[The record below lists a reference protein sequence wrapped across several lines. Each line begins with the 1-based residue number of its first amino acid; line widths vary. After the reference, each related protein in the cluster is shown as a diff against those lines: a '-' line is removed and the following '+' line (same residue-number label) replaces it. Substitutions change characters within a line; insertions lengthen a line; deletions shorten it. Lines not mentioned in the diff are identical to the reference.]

1 LPLPGEAIVV
11 VAKPVTPIESTLQNR
26 ISLSMN
32 LRERCI
38 SLPVP
43 LFSILCADINEAF
56 FVEEHRVCKRWLTCA
71 QMFEPPCVI
80 EANEPTLAHVASRL
94 KNRRLSRDLRRKARV
109 RSRAYREAVLFRCEI
124 SLCRRGR
131 QA

>member
-38 SLPVP
+38 SLAVT
-43 LFSILCADINEAF
+43 LFSILCDDINEAF
-56 FVEEHRVCKRWLTCA
+56 FV
-71 QMFEPPCVI
+71 
-80 EANEPTLAHVASRL
+80 
-94 KNRRLSRDLRRKARV
+94 
-109 RSRAYREAVLFRCEI
+109 
-124 SLCRRGR
+124 
-131 QA
+131 